1 MATSDKIVR
10 EMLDRMD
17 KVADWQLDP
26 DDKRIREQ
34 VGADIGCAAITI
46 TTYMKDDRYLAILKA
61 KTKVIVKG
69 LTPVALTGLK
79 KLLAAGNPKTVLWF
93 FEQTGIFEDDVTM
106 TDKEILNK
114 VISGDIP
121 KDMIPDGFT
130 SEVKGNE
137 QE

>member
-61 KTKVIVKG
+61 KTKVIVKN
-69 LTPVALTGLK
+69 LTPVALKGLK
-79 KLLAAGNPKTVLWF
+79 ILLAAGNPKTVLWF
-93 FEQTGIFEDDVTM
+93 FEQTGVFEDDVTM

-121 KDMIPDGFT
+121 KDMIPDSFT

-137 QE
+137 KE